1 MKVTLIGY
9 SVPNITQ
16 TYSED
21 ESPDKIVF
29 TALSQCYNDKFNPLE
44 NEYPEYE
51 KMKRIINHVISSG
64 HTSVAE
70 HVSFTFLIE
79 DVSRALT
86 HQLVRH
92 RIASYSQ
99 KSQRYTNGEMFS
111 YVIPPSISKNKDA
124 LKLFVE
130 HMENTRILYGRLTKE
145 YGIPHEDSRF
155 ILPNACTSNI
165 VVTMNI
171 RAYGEFFAKRR
182 CKRAQWEIGD
192 LASKMAG
199 ILIGCAPTFFKDN
212 KLAYAACIQNGFCK
226 EKKSCGLMPKLED
239 LLNAYKIVENSKK
252 ETEEKYN
259 NEVL

>member
-9 SVPNITQ
+9 SVPNYTQ
-16 TYSED
+16 TYQED
-21 ESPDKIVF
+21 ENPDKIIY
-29 TALSQCYNDKFNPLE
+29 TALSQCYNESFNPIVDT
-44 NEYPEYE
+44 YPEIE
-51 KMKRIINHVISSG
+51 TMQRIISRVIGSG

-99 KSQRYTNGEMFS
+99 KSQRYTDGEMFT
-111 YVIPPSISKNKDA
+111 YVIPPKILKNKEA
-124 LKLFVE
+124 KKLYIE
-130 HMENTRILYGRLTKE
+130 HMENIRTLYSRLSRE
-145 YGIPHEDSRF
+145 YGIPHEDARF

-192 LASKMAG
+192 LATSMAN
-199 ILIGCAPTFFKDN
+199 ILIECAPTFFKDN
-212 KLAYAACIQNGFCK
+212 KLGYAACIQNGFCK
-226 EKKSCGLMPKLED
+226 EMKSCGLMPKLDD
-239 LLNAYKIVENSKK
+239 LINAYKIVENSKK
-252 ETEEKYN
+252 EMEEKFN
-259 NEVL
+259 V